1 MSVNWRDIQD
11 KAVVFAH
18 EWKDAKDEDKWA
30 KAFWV
35 RFFDVFGVRERSLG
49 IFEERV
55 KLLSGS
61 DGKIDFFAP
70 NRFLVE
76 HKSKGKDLDSAFLQA
91 ANYMDALSEDEKPR
105 YIIVSDFERFRIFDL
120 EAPKQEREIEFA
132 LADLPPHVQKF
143 AFLTDEKVQEYKEE
157 DPINVRAV
165 RAIGKL
171 YEALKISHYA
181 SQDDADAISKLL
193 TRLVFCFFAD
203 DTGIFNR
210 NDLRRYL
217 EDNTKADGS
226 DIGAHLGQIFYVLNT
241 PEDGRQDTMPDAL
254 KALPYV
260 NGGLFKEPLPAVFG
274 SRDIRETLMKCV
286 EFNWSRISPDIFG
299 SMFQSVLN
307 EKERHDLGAH
317 YTSEENILK
326 VINGLFL
333 DELKKE
339 LEAAKTNHEKL
350 GALWEK
356 IAAITLLD
364 PACGCGNF
372 LVIAYRELR
381 RIELE
386 IIKKLYKDSV
396 KKVDEGHITLP
407 MDWEAVVPKQKLT
420 HILGNP
426 PFLGSRVMGKEQKEE
441 MKGVFGNIRE
451 VGFLD
456 YVTAWYMKAAR
467 LMQGT
472 DIRCAFVSTNSI
484 SQGEQVGTLWEQLYK
499 LGMHIHFAHRTFKW
513 SNEAPGKAAV
523 YCVIVGFAVVSPEQ
537 ARLYGYEDIKGE
549 PKELFVKEINPYLVA
564 APADVII
571 RNRQK
576 PLCDVP
582 EMSFGN
588 MPRDGG
594 MLLMNEEERND
605 LLKKEPAAEKFVR
618 PFMSAHEFLHGEN
631 RFCLWLV
638 EAKPEDLRS
647 MPEVMRR
654 VEGVRTFRSMSVA
667 VSTRKMAETP
677 YLFAQRTQP
686 KSDYV
691 LIPRHSSE
699 NRRYVPFGFFS
710 KEKIVA
716 DSCMAVGGATLYH
729 FGVLESAM
737 HMNWMRAVC
746 GRLESRY
753 RYSKD
758 IVYNNFPWPEN
769 PSEDKKREVEE
780 AAQAVLDARAAHPA
794 ATLADLYDPN
804 TMPADLLK
812 AHHRLDR
819 AVDACYDP
827 PSRKA
832 SEGQG
837 KKGFKSEPERLEFL
851 FERYKELASPANVP
865 KRKK

>member
-105 YIIVSDFERFRIFDL
+105 SIIVSDFERFRIFDL
-120 EAPKQEREIEFA
+120 EAPEQEREIEFA
-132 LADLPPHVQKF
+132 LADLPSNVQKF

-171 YEALKISHYA
+171 YEALKISHYV
-181 SQDDADAISKLL
+181 SQDDADVISKLL

-226 DIGAHLGQIFYVLNT
+226 DIGAHLGVIFEVLNT
-241 PEDGRQDTMPDAL
+241 PEDRRQDTMPDAL

-274 SRDIRETLMKCV
+274 SREIRDTLMKCV
-286 EFNWSRISPDIFG
+286 EFNWSRISPAIFG

-317 YTSEENILK
+317 YTSEQNILK

-381 RIELE
+381 RVELE

-407 MDWEAVVPKQKLT
+407 MEVDIKKLSKLSVERMYGIEIEAFPAEIAKLSLWLMDHIMNVELGTYFGKPFRKLPLTEQPHIAQGNALRMDWEAVVPKDKLT

-426 PFLGSRVMGKEQKEE
+426 PFLGYKQQNEEQKLDMEAVCGDIAGT
-441 MKGVFGNIRE
+441 GV
-451 VGFLD
+451 LD
-456 YVTAWYMKAAR
+456 YVAGWYFKAAK
-467 LMQGT
+467 LIQGT
-472 DIRCAFVSTNSI
+472 SITIAFVSTNSI
-484 SQGEQVGTLWEQLYK
+484 TQGEQVAALWRPMMEIFGIK
-499 LGMHIHFAHRTFKW
+499 IFFAHRTFKW
-513 SNEAPGKAAV
+513 TNEATGKAAV
-523 YCVIVGFAVVSPEQ
+523 YCVIVGFGLNQADV
-537 ARLYGYEDIKGE
+537 ARLYYYDDIRGE
-549 PKELFVKEINPYLVA
+549 PREIEAKQINPYLVDG
-564 APADVII
+564 PTVFLEKRRRPISSEET
-571 RNRQK
+571 
-576 PLCDVP
+576 
-582 EMSFGN
+582 EMVYGN
-588 MPRDGG
+588 EPREGG
-594 MLLMNEEERND
+594 MLLLDETERSKV
-605 LLKKEPAAEKFVR
+605 LSEYPQLEKWIRKFV
-618 PFMSAHEFLHGEN
+618 SADDFLNDGV
-631 RFCLWLV
+631 RYCYWLV
-638 EAKPEDLRS
+638 
-647 MPEVMRR
+647 
-654 VEGVRTFRSMSVA
+654 
-667 VSTRKMAETP
+667 
-677 YLFAQRTQP
+677 
-686 KSDYV
+686 
-691 LIPRHSSE
+691 
-699 NRRYVPFGFFS
+699 
-710 KEKIVA
+710 
-716 DSCMAVGGATLYH
+716 
-729 FGVLESAM
+729 
-737 HMNWMRAVC
+737 
-746 GRLESRY
+746 
-753 RYSKD
+753 
-758 IVYNNFPWPEN
+758 
-769 PSEDKKREVEE
+769 
-780 AAQAVLDARAAHPA
+780 DA
-794 ATLADLYDPN
+794 
-804 TMPADLLK
+804 
-812 AHHRLDR
+812 
-819 AVDACYDP
+819 
-827 PSRKA
+827 
-832 SEGQG
+832 
-837 KKGFKSEPERLEFL
+837 EPEILKLPPVREG
-851 FERYKELASPANVP
+851 LAAV
-865 KRKK
+865 